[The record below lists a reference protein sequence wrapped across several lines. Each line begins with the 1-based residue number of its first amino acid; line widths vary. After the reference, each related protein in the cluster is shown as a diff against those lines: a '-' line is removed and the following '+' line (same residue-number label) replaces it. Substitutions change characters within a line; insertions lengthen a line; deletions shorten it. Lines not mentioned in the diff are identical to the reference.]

1 MDFLVHSIGAV
12 SMLNVLVAKATL
24 LMWGVAFF
32 FRAMHAATDAYWR
45 FRENLR
51 KHKKSRSKNDQK
63 Y

>member
-1 MDFLVHSIGAV
+1 MDFLVHLIGAV

-51 KHKKSRSKNDQK
+51 KHKKPF
-63 Y
+63 